1 MITQP
6 RFIGL
11 CVNSLIYTQSTI
23 ATHPV
28 LPLPLLSMS
37 TPLLSATPHAS
48 EGEGSYLHDMATTL
62 GSLHHSLQRGAPQEH
77 RDTAAGVASI
87 GHYTAAAAALTRRY
101 RSLLTSMMLRRC
113 SPSPWHNNN
122 AAILRARYIGPVLL
136 TQKQK
141 IVPRATPYAGN
152 PDPLSCS
159 LWLLA
164 CTQAINRQRAQQP
177 ELRQRGGGPPY
188 GLPYCLAAAAGVP
201 AGVLG

>member
-1 MITQP
+1 LITQP

-28 LPLPLLSMS
+28 LPLPLLSMPTS
-37 TPLLSATPHAS
+37 LLSATPHAS

-122 AAILRARYIGPVLL
+122 AAILRVQLH
-136 TQKQK
+136 
-141 IVPRATPYAGN
+141 RAGAAHTEN
-152 PDPLSCS
+152 KDCS
-159 LWLLA
+159 P
-164 CTQAINRQRAQQP
+164 CHTIC
-177 ELRQRGGGPPY
+177 Y
-188 GLPYCLAAAAGVP
+188 
-201 AGVLG
+201 